1 MIKKPR
7 LPPGDDREGQSVR
20 TLWLRTMRLKGRQS
34 EWGWMS
40 SVMLQAVS
48 GASGNLRT
56 DRSGDGGRRSGQT
69 KPGQQEEVAEL
80 ERRGA
85 SIQAP

>member
-7 LPPGDDREGQSVR
+7 LPSGDDREGQSVR

-56 DRSGDGGRRSGQT
+56 DRSGDGGRLVRTDKARAAGGSSRT
-69 KPGQQEEVAEL
+69 
-80 ERRGA
+80 
-85 SIQAP
+85 